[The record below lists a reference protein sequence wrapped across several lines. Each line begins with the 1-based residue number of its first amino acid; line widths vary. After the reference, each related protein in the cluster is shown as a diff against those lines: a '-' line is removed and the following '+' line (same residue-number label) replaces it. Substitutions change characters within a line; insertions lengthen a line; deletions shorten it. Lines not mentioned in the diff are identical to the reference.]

1 MYDKNKAAQDNDIE
15 EKRLSYTTQNIRNLT
30 FACQEDIRR

>member
-15 EKRLSYTTQNIRNLT
+15 EKRLSYTTQNIRNSLVSLNL
-30 FACQEDIRR
+30 C